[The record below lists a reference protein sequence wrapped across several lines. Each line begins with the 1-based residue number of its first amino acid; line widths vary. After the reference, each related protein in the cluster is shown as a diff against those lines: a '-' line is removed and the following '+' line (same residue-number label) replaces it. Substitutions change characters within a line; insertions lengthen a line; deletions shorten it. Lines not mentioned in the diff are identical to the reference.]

1 MAHASA
7 PASALDVA
15 RSALDR
21 GEQLVW
27 AEWAPPARLA
37 RERLPMALFGL
48 VWTGALAGAWRAA
61 DAPPSG
67 FVALVGAAFVLL
79 GIATMLAPSLAWL
92 AARATVYAITDR
104 RLLIL
109 EGFPWRRVRSFGPE
123 DINLCERTERADGSG
138 DLIFRSERE
147 IERRDRGR
155 TTWRT
160 RRVGFLGIPE
170 VRRVEAAVRALRER
184 DTLRL
189 VAAERPDAPR

>member
-15 RSALDR
+15 RSALDP
-21 GEQLVW
+21 GERLVW
-27 AEWAPPARLA
+27 AEWARPARLA
-37 RERLPMALFGL
+37 RERLPLALFGL
-48 VWTGALAGAWRAA
+48 LWTGALARALVAA
-61 DAPPSG
+61 DTPPSG
-67 FVALVGAAFVLL
+67 FVAVVGAAFVLL
-79 GIATMLAPSLAWL
+79 GLAALLAPGWAWL
-92 AARATVYAITDR
+92 AARATVYAVTDR

-109 EGFPWRRVRSFGPE
+109 EGFPWRRARSFGPG

-147 IERRDRGR
+147 IERQDRGR

-184 DTLRL
+184 DTLRA